1 MSREELVEAFSLDR
15 AQRSPAQFDLAK
27 LMNLNG
33 QYIAE
38 MPAEK
43 FEGEVWNFAA
53 RWSWRETA
61 DREVFRKVAALMQS
75 RTKTYMDAQMWSYFF
90 TEDFEYDPKGFAKFM
105 KDESAR
111 KALALLAEKLLAVDE
126 NAPAGAFE
134 QAIREAEEAF
144 GIQQGKLNQ
153 PVRVALTGVTV
164 GAGVYETAEILKSA
178 SCARRIARA
187 LKSYE
192 G

>member
-1 MSREELVEAFSLDR
+1 
-15 AQRSPAQFDLAK
+15 
-27 LMNLNG
+27 
-33 QYIAE
+33 
-38 MPAEK
+38 
-43 FEGEVWNFAA
+43 
-53 RWSWRETA
+53 
-61 DREVFRKVAALMQS
+61 
-75 RTKTYMDAQMWSYFF
+75 
-90 TEDFEYDPKGFAKFM
+90 KFM